1 MSTYKKWRQGLVKT
15 QSNKQLAHELAL
27 RYAKIIG
34 VSWPEALDN
43 PLIVALVKNTLDGQ
57 IMYIDNVRHKIIG
70 LPSGEQ

>member
-1 MSTYKKWRQGLVKT
+1 MKT

>member
-1 MSTYKKWRQGLVKT
+1 MSTYKKWRQGLKT

>member
-43 PLIVALVKNTLDGQ
+43 PLIVTLVKNTLDGQ